1 MTCPACRSSAL
12 VEIGLNLREQ
22 RVTMHSCSACESRWW
37 EKGGERMSLPSVL
50 ALVAA
55 K

>member
-1 MTCPACRSSAL
+1 
-12 VEIGLNLREQ
+12 VEIGLNLRDQ
-22 RVTMHSCSACESRWW
+22 RVTMHSCSVCEHRWW
-37 EKGGERMSLPSVL
+37 DAGGQQLSLPSVL

>member
-1 MTCPACRSSAL
+1 MTCPTCSSSAL
-12 VEIGLNLREQ
+12 VEIGLNLRDQ
-22 RVTMHSCSACESRWW
+22 QVTMRSCAVCENRWW
-37 EKGGERMSLPSVL
+37 EMGGERLSLPSVL

>member
-1 MTCPACRSSAL
+1 MTCPTCRSSAL

-22 RVTMHSCSACESRWW
+22 QVTMHSCSVCENRWW
-37 EKGGERMSLPSVL
+37 DMGGERLSLPSVL
-50 ALVAA
+50 RLVAA